1 MVYNSKSALSS
12 NYSANLKS
20 STYIA
25 FSSVSVATLM
35 YSYCHNSL
43 PSSFRNLFL
52 SSNQVHHYETQLAS
66 QYRRHF
72 LVEGTLRSTVSFIK
86 DQQSGFRYLLYSP
99 ALLLYLFF
107 FNPKIVSLIVV
118 LSLYFYVHTLY
129 SSR

>member
-1 MVYNSKSALSS
+1 MVYSKSALSS

-25 FSSVSVATLM
+25 FSSVSVATFI
-35 YSYCHNSL
+35 YSYYHNSL
-43 PSSFRNLFL
+43 PSSFHNLFL

-66 QYRRHF
+66 QYRRHL

-86 DQQSGFRYLLYSP
+86 DQQSGIRYLLYLP

-107 FNPKIVSLIVV
+107 FFLIRK
-118 LSLYFYVHTLY
+118 LSH
-129 SSR
+129 